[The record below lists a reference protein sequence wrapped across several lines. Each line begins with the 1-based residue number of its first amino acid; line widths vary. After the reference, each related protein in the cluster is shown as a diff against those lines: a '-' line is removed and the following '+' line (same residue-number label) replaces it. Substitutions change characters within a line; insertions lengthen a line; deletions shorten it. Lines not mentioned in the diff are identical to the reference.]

1 MSIDSAAAA
10 TPSRSLEG
18 RTVLVIG
25 RGSGI
30 ARATVLAAR
39 DAGAHVVAAGRH
51 PETLAEAYAGEADI
65 STERLDITD
74 DASITALGERLG
86 RIDHVVSTA
95 SARARGR
102 LADLSRD
109 AVRASLDTKVIGPLM
124 LAKHLGPRIEPGGS
138 FVLFSGVA
146 AFKIAV
152 GTLAVAITNGAADT
166 LTRSLAL
173 ELAPIRVNAISP
185 GVIDTGAWD
194 ALGDERKAAMFAD
207 LTARNPARRI
217 GTAEDIAAA
226 VLFALTN
233 TFLTGAT
240 IPVDGGEELT

>member
-1 MSIDSAAAA
+1 
-10 TPSRSLEG
+10 LQH

-30 ARATVLAAR
+30 ARAVALATR
-39 DAGAHVVAAGRH
+39 DAGAQVIAAGRNA
-51 PETLAEAYAGEADI
+51 EALAVAYAGEPGI
-65 STERLDITD
+65 TTETVDITD
-74 DASITALGERLG
+74 DASIIALGERLG
-86 RIDHVVSTA
+86 RLDHIVSTA

-102 LADLSRD
+102 LPDLTRD

-124 LAKHLGPRIEPGGS
+124 LAKHLGPRINEGGS

-194 ALGDERKAAMFAD
+194 ALGEKGKAEMFSD
-207 LTARNPARRI
+207 QSERNPARRI
-217 GTAEDIAAA
+217 GTAEDIADA
-226 VLFALTN
+226 VLFAMTS
-233 TFLTGAT
+233 TFLTGITLA
-240 IPVDGGEELT
+240 VDGGEALT

>member
-1 MSIDSAAAA
+1 MN
-10 TPSRSLEG
+10 PSLQH

-30 ARATVLAAR
+30 ARAVTLATR
-39 DAGAHVVAAGRH
+39 DAGAHVIAAGRN
-51 PETLAEAYAGEADI
+51 AEALALAYADEPGI
-65 STERLDITD
+65 TTETVDITD
-74 DASITALGERLG
+74 DASIIALGERLG
-86 RIDHVVSTA
+86 SLDHLVSTA

-102 LADLSRD
+102 LPDLTRD
-109 AVRASLDTKVIGPLM
+109 AVRASFDTKVIGPLM
-124 LAKHLGPRIEPGGS
+124 LAKHLGPRINEGGS
-138 FVLFSGVA
+138 VVLFSGVA

-194 ALGDERKAAMFAD
+194 ALGEQGKAEMFSD
-207 LTARNPARRI
+207 QSERNPAGRI
-217 GTAEDIAAA
+217 GTAEDIADA
-226 VLFALTN
+226 VLFAMTS
-233 TFLTGAT
+233 TFLTGITLA
-240 IPVDGGEELT
+240 VDGGEALT